1 MSENFWL
8 LIFYCFPLS
17 SYKVSNISFSIQAN
31 YTVFVGN
38 GPYFNDIM
46 DKKRIFAIKL
56 EVNSVKKIIT
66 ANKNS

>member
-1 MSENFWL
+1 MSENFWV

-56 EVNSVKKIIT
+56 EVNSVKKD
-66 ANKNS
+66 NYC